1 MKTSEIK
8 PGDIIQLTHNCEV
21 ASVQPGVLHVKD
33 KERGINGINFKIVG
47 APLISST
54 KSGSFFNVTK
64 KVTKTEL
71 AELLTKSHGAPLTVE
86 YTKQDG
92 EARVLRGYWVG
103 IDDQMGRSYCVDL
116 DVVEEHKVRL
126 VDHRTIQSLILNGT
140 QYLLK

>member
-33 KERGINGINFKIVG
+33 KERGINFKIEG

-71 AELLTKSHGAPLTVE
+71 AELLTKSHGAPLTVQ

-92 EARVLRGYWVG
+92 EPRTLRGYWVG

-116 DVVEEHKVRL
+116 DVTEEHKTRL
-126 VDHRTIQSLILNGT
+126 VDHRTIQSLILNNV

>member
-21 ASVQPGVLHVKD
+21 GSVQGNVLHVRD
-33 KERGINGINFKIVG
+33 KERNINFKIEG

-71 AELLTKSHGAPLTVE
+71 AELLVKSHGVPLTVE

-92 EARVLRGYWVG
+92 EARTLRGYWVG

-116 DVVEEHKVRL
+116 DVDEEHKTRL

-140 QYLLK
+140 KYLLK